1 MSAQKS
7 LRDNTV
13 LGKLS
18 ATAFARLSPN
28 LKLVDLPLGMSLYE
42 AGDPLEYMYF
52 PASGI
57 VSLLNVMLDG
67 ASAEVAVVGYEGVVG
82 IGLFMGG
89 ELATTRAVIQGAG
102 FGYQLAGRHLKAEF
116 DRHGEMQH
124 LLLLYT
130 QSLLRQMAQ
139 TVACNR
145 HHTVDQQLCRW
156 LLLSLDRLPT
166 NVLIMTQGLMANML
180 GVRREGVT
188 EAAGRLQKLGII
200 SFQRGRITVLDRPRL
215 EQHSCECYAAVRSSD
230 PALDVPATQGHSG
243 VIPGYSW
250 E

>member
-7 LRDNTV
+7 PKENRI
-13 LGKLS
+13 LGRLS
-18 ATAFARLSPN
+18 PTAFARLSPN

-42 AGDPLEYMYF
+42 VGDTLENMYF

-67 ASAEVAVVGYEGVVG
+67 ASSEVAVVGYEGVVG

-89 ELATTRAVIQGAG
+89 ELATTRAVVQGAG
-102 FGYQLAGRHLKAEF
+102 IGYQLAGSHLKAEF
-116 DRHGEMQH
+116 DQHGEMQQ

-156 LLLSLDRLPT
+156 LLLSLDRMPT
-166 NVLIMTQGLMANML
+166 NVLIMTQVLMANML

-215 EQHSCECYAAVRSSD
+215 EQHSCECYAAVRSGEA
-230 PALDVPATQGHSG
+230 ALDVLATQGQSG
-243 VIPGYSW
+243 VTAGYSW
-250 E
+250 A

>member
-1 MSAQKS
+1 MAELSS
-7 LRDNTV
+7 PRENNV

-18 ATAFARLSPN
+18 PTAFARISPN
-28 LKLVDLPLGMSLYE
+28 LKLVDLPLGLSLYE
-42 AGDPLEYMYF
+42 AGDTLDNMYF
-52 PASGI
+52 PASGV

-89 ELATTRAVIQGAG
+89 ELATTRAVVQGAG
-102 FGYQLAGRHLKAEF
+102 FAYRLAGRHLKAEF

-156 LLLSLDRLPT
+156 LLLSLDRMPT
-166 NVLIMTQGLMANML
+166 NVLVMTQDLMANML

-200 SFQRGRITVLDRPRL
+200 AYQRGRITVLDRPRL
-215 EQHSCECYAAVRSSD
+215 EQQSCECYAAVKSSE
-230 PALDVPATQGHSG
+230 PMLDVLTKRGRYAVTPD
-243 VIPGYSW
+243 YSW